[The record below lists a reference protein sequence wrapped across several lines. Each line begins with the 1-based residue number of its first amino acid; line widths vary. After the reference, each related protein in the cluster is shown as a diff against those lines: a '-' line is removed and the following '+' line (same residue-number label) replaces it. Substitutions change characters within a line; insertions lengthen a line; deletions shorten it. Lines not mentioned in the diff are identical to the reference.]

1 MLGQIY
7 ALCFS
12 LYWPFVFFVF
22 FFSAQLN
29 TINHN
34 LFEYSLISWW
44 IESEGLGSRVR
55 GA

>member
-1 MLGQIY
+1 MLFVF
-7 ALCFS
+7 LCIGLLFS
-12 LYWPFVFFVF
+12 LFS